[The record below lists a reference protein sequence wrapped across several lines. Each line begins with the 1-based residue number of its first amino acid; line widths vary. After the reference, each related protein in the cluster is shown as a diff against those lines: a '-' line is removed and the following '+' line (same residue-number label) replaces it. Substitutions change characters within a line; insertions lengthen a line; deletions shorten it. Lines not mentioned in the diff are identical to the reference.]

1 MGFLSD
7 LVGGIFGNKKL
18 DKQADAMVDA
28 TKRSNET
35 IMDMFERSNQIQ
47 APNIQAGWNALGM
60 QGSLLG
66 MPNLVPQQAVNQA
79 LMATGGGQ
87 DVWGMYG
94 QQNPDVVA
102 YYRNNP
108 KALAQF
114 GGDLNKGLQYHY
126 ETFGKQEGRPLPS
139 AIPGVPANAFA
150 AGGSVPGTVGV
161 GGGAM
166 MPGGDSQP
174 MVQGTSG
181 GAPGGGMGGPI
192 GAGTSV
198 DDAYGTFLGSGFNRA
213 MTDFTSNDLDQ
224 LRANY
229 ATGGKALSGSAI
241 GAMGDRLARNRYN
254 AFGDYYS
261 ALSGISGTGAQLSS
275 QQAAQ
280 ANRTGAQ
287 VAEGQQRIGNIR
299 ASSYGAQYGVGEA
312 LSDLE
317 KNAARAAGYY
327 GG

>member
-1 MGFLSD
+1 MSFLSD
-7 LVGGIFGNKKL
+7 LIGGIIGNETA

-94 QQNPDVVA
+94 QQNPDVMA
-102 YYRNNP
+102 YYQNNP
-108 KALAQF
+108 RALQQF
-114 GGDLNKGLQYHY
+114 GGDMNKALQYHY
-126 ETFGKQEGRPLPS
+126 ETFGKQEGRQLPS
-139 AIPGVPANAFA
+139 AIPNAPSNAFTSN
-150 AGGSVPGTVGV
+150 GSPGTVSV

-166 MPGGDSQP
+166 MQGGDSQP
-174 MVQGTSG
+174 MVQAGGQPG
-181 GAPGGGMGGPI
+181 GAGGQI

-198 DDAYGTFLGSGFNRA
+198 DNAYNVFLDSGFNRA
-213 MTDFTSNDLDQ
+213 MTDFTNNDLDA
-224 LRANY
+224 LKANY
-229 ATGGKALSGSAI
+229 ATGGKSLSGSAV

-261 ALSGISGTGAQLSS
+261 ALSGISGTGSQLGS
-275 QQAAQ
+275 QQASQ
-280 ANRTGAQ
+280 ANQVGQRIGAN
-287 VAEGQQRIGNIR
+287 QQNIGNIR
-299 ASSYGAQYGVGEA
+299 ASSYGVQG
-312 LSDLE
+312 DN
-317 KNAARAAGYY
+317 NANTANSAINAFANFF
-327 GG
+327 GGR